1 MKNLFTNGSRFRK
14 ILLIPAIIISLYL
27 SISIPET
34 YAEPQTKPLAINLD
48 EIEWGPPGGGNGS
61 PLGLRTSRQGVD
73 PTTGGPTYYAMFPA
87 GTHFDLHW
95 HTYDEHV
102 VVVKGELT
110 IELGDEVHELTTG
123 SYIVIPGRLNHSWDI
138 PPGGTEAVILVRRTG
153 PADFHYVNK

>member
-1 MKNLFTNGSRFRK
+1 MINLFTNGSRFRQ
-14 ILLIPAIIISLYL
+14 ILLISALVISLNL
-27 SISIPET
+27 TINIHESF
-34 YAEPQTKPLAINLD
+34 AEPQTKPLAINLD

-102 VVVKGELT
+102 AVSYTHLT
-110 IELGDEVHELTTG
+110 LPTIYSV
-123 SYIVIPGRLNHSWDI
+123 
-138 PPGGTEAVILVRRTG
+138 
-153 PADFHYVNK
+153 